1 MAVFTGMRL
10 AAMLVLPLFVSDVLT
25 PLVPPVAADVLLAVF
40 GPDVALRPDTE
51 PPALVLVLVALAVPP
66 FPPVAEELP
75 PLLVLDVFPTLDVLA
90 PVLVLPTLAPAPLV
104 LPLVAAWDWP

>member
-1 MAVFTGMRL
+1 M
-10 AAMLVLPLFVSDVLT
+10 VLPLFVSDVLT
-25 PLVPPVAADVLLAVF
+25 PLVPPVAADVLLAVL

-75 PLLVLDVFPTLDVLA
+75 PFEVLDVFPTLP
-90 PVLVLPTLAPAPLV
+90 PVAEVFPTLAPAPLV
-104 LPLVAAWDWP
+104 LVPPVAVCPWPWD